1 MGEQYGLPGLK
12 VELQL
17 SSPVEYFTFPV
28 SLQPENL
35 LTLSNLFTS
44 HFLCSPWISAAPRP
58 KQH

>member
-28 SLQPENL
+28 SLQPERSVPIPGRDQAGDADEH
-35 LTLSNLFTS
+35 LSSEL
-44 HFLCSPWISAAPRP
+44 
-58 KQH
+58 